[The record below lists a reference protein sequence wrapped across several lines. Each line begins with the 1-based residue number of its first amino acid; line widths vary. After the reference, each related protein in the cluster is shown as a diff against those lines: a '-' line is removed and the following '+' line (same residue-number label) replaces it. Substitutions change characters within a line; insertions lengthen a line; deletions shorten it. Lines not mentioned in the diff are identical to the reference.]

1 MLTSAVAGAIVHGP
15 PSCLH
20 SMTLIIP
27 VYNAAAALSRCLQSL
42 AAHGHGLAEL
52 LLIDDASPDPAIA
65 ALLTKLPALPM
76 PVRVL
81 RNPRNLGFVG
91 TVNRGMAE
99 CSDDVLLLN
108 SDTLVTEGWWQR
120 IAACAASDARIASI
134 TPWSNNAEICS
145 LPRLCR
151 ANPEPVDPDAVARA
165 ICRAGLP
172 SYPDLPTG
180 VGFCLW
186 LRRAALDQIGDFDR
200 ATFGRGYGEEN
211 DWCRRAA
218 GFGWRNVLCDDAYVV
233 HQGGQ
238 SFAAEGHAPGGENL
252 ARLLARYPNY
262 HQLVADFIAA
272 DPLAERRTAVL
283 AQTGPLPAA

>member
-1 MLTSAVAGAIVHGP
+1 MLTPGAAGGIVLGP
-15 PSCLH
+15 PPFPPP
-20 SMTLIIP
+20 MTLIIP
-27 VYNAAAALSRCLQSL
+27 VYNAAAALARCLHSL
-42 AAHGHGLAEL
+42 AAHGRAVAEL
-52 LLIDDASPDPAIA
+52 LLIDDASPDPEIA
-65 ALLTKLPALPM
+65 ALLEHLPALPM
-76 PVRVL
+76 SVRIL
-81 RNPRNLGFVG
+81 RNSRNLGFVG

-99 CSDDVLLLN
+99 CDGDVLLLN
-108 SDTLVTEGWWQR
+108 SDTLVTEGWFDR
-120 IAACAASDARIASI
+120 ILACAASDARIGSI

-145 LPRLCR
+145 LPSFCR
-151 ANPEPVDPDAVARA
+151 ANPEPADPDAVARA
-165 ICRAGLP
+165 LRHAGP
-172 SYPDLPTG
+172 PCYPELPTG

-186 LRRAALDQIGDFDR
+186 LRRAALDQIGNFDQ

-262 HQLVADFIAA
+262 NRLVADFIAA
-272 DPLAERRTAVL
+272 DPLAPRRAAVL
-283 AQTGPLPAA
+283 AQTGPLPSA